1 MYTGVTWEVVFF
13 PCLSPIT
20 FNCCSSS
27 CVACTTRARA
37 VSPSRAGAASSAGGI
52 KPSISIILKS
62 AVLERKGS
70 ASPALAAGVGLQFCF
85 AKCLERDSN
94 LTVLRLL
101 FLCGPKEC
109 CLTEWAGAVQHTQVL
124 CKLAE
129 GSKGRQR
136 FGSSEQL
143 SAFILH
149 CSWAPESNGRA
160 AELWCRVQ
168 SLGRSD
174 VGHPHPVFS
183 RHVFDGA
190 EEMVP
195 SGEQRP
201 VVPCRIGPSRG
212 QPFRFRPRV

>member
-13 PCLSPIT
+13 PCLSPIA

-124 CKLAE
+124 CKMAE

-143 SAFILH
+143 SAFLLH

-174 VGHPHPVFS
+174 VGLDLQLLES
-183 RHVFDGA
+183 NCLQLMQQEYR
-190 EEMVP
+190 
-195 SGEQRP
+195 
-201 VVPCRIGPSRG
+201 RG
-212 QPFRFRPRV
+212 QFLEK